1 MRRQDSRLL
10 ATLVVLV
17 PTMAPD
23 IARAATLAELAE
35 WCGNSAERRE
45 VLCDTYLETII
56 EGLGSTD
63 PVMNGGNRMCIP
75 PEADRAEIIRLTRAY
90 AAQSGAANDMS
101 ALDGVG
107 TALRGRYPCR

>member
-1 MRRQDSRLL
+1 
-10 ATLVVLV
+10 
-17 PTMAPD
+17 
-23 IARAATLAELAE
+23 
-35 WCGNSAERRE
+35 
-45 VLCDTYLETII
+45 
-56 EGLGSTD
+56 
-63 PVMNGGNRMCIP
+63 MCIP